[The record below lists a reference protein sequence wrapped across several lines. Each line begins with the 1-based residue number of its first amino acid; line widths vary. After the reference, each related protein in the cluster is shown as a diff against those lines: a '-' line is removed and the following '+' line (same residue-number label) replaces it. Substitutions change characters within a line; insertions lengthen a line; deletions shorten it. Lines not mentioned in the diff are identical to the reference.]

1 MAAGP
6 DPLALELDRLAVEFR
21 PMLPAPAPDGP
32 PPADPRDFHAALWAF
47 LITASLAAMVLG
59 LAVGAAIRRF
69 GGLPVLGSP

>member
-1 MAAGP
+1 
-6 DPLALELDRLAVEFR
+6 
-21 PMLPAPAPDGP
+21 MLPAPAPDGP